1 VSRHYSKESFVNP
14 MRATLITVVVLGATL
29 CPAAHVAAQPA
40 APAAPAAPATPVA
53 PPAPPSPDERQLEA
67 QLEVARKNL
76 EQAAH
81 EVAQLS
87 SKLSGAFL
95 EGVVPYLGPGR
106 AVIGVQLDDSAGSG
120 GARVT
125 AVSPGGPAADAGVRV
140 GDVVVALNGHPTTG
154 SESVREVVGFLR
166 EVKPD
171 THVTLKV
178 LREGQPREFVLTAR
192 AGPSLLA
199 SREPLPRV
207 ELPPLPELPELRGAF
222 VFRRPLGDME
232 LATLTPGLGS
242 YFGSSHGVLVV
253 RAPADGALK
262 LEDGDVILAIDGRE
276 PTSGSHA
283 TRILASYQPGEKI
296 TLRLMRQHKNL
307 ELQTTVPDEPHGR
320 RELQQER
327 NTAGRVHAQPQ
338 RHVIYGTDSA

>member
-1 VSRHYSKESFVNP
+1 VNP
-14 MRATLITVVVLGATL
+14 MRATLISVVLLGATL
-29 CPAAHVAAQPA
+29 FLAAAVAAQPA
-40 APAAPAAPATPVA
+40 APATPTVPATPGTQAAPPA
-53 PPAPPSPDERQLEA
+53 PPAPPSPDERELEA

-87 SKLSGAFL
+87 TKLSGTLL

-106 AVIGVQLDDSAGSG
+106 AVIGVQLDDSAGTG

-125 AVSPGGPAADAGVRV
+125 AVSPGGPAADAGVHV

-171 THVTLKV
+171 AHVTLKV
-178 LREGQPREFVLTAR
+178 LRDGQPREFVLTAR
-192 AGPSLLA
+192 AGPTLLA
-199 SREPLPRV
+199 SREPLPRL
-207 ELPPLPELPELRGAF
+207 ELPALPELPELRGAY

-232 LATLTPGLGS
+232 LVTLTPGLGN

-296 TLRLMRQHKNL
+296 TLRLMRQHKTF
-307 ELQTTVPDEPHGR
+307 ELQTTVPEEPAHGR
-320 RELQQER
+320 RTLLQER
-327 NTAGRVHAQPQ
+327 DVARRARPQPQ
-338 RHVIYGTDSA
+338 RPVIYGTNSA